1 MHGEHR
7 AHLMMG
13 VMQKYRV
20 NLSLLLSL
28 VSCCTGAAFALPAQS
43 AADLVKDVA
52 YNELHDRERL
62 SFWQY
67 RIEKTT
73 AERTVTEQQ
82 VETAQGPIFRTIQ
95 IAGQPLDSEQ
105 KRQEDDRLQSL
116 MRSPS
121 AQRKN
126 REQHEQDEDRLR
138 RLIALMPQAFLYSY
152 AGEPAGNLITLNFR
166 PNPAF
171 TPSTYEA
178 RVFHGLTGT
187 IVVDMAA
194 KRLVDLRG
202 TTTDRIDFGYG
213 LLGHVEK
220 GGRFEVK
227 RGPVSP
233 DHWKTQFVEVHLDG
247 RLLFFKTIS
256 KDQRELRSGFSPVPA
271 DITLVQAAQLLNA
284 SITSPAA
291 SAPAK

>member
-1 MHGEHR
+1 
-7 AHLMMG
+7 MMER
-13 VMQKYRV
+13 MQKYRL
-20 NLSLLLSL
+20 NLLILLSL
-28 VSCCTGAAFALPAQS
+28 VSCCTGAAFAMPAQP

-52 YNELHDRERL
+52 YNELHDREHV
-62 SFWQY
+62 SFWRY

-82 VETAQGPIFRTIQ
+82 VETAQGPIFRTIE
-95 IAGQPLDSEQ
+95 IAGQPLDPEK
-105 KRQEDDRLQSL
+105 KRQEDDRLQNL
-116 MRSPS
+116 VRSPS

-138 RLIALMPQAFLYSY
+138 RLIALMPQAFLFSY
-152 AGEPAGNLITLNFR
+152 AGEPAGDRITLSFR

-178 RVFHGLTGT
+178 RVFHGLAGT
-187 IVVDMAA
+187 VVVDVAA

-202 TTTDRIDFGYG
+202 ETTDRIDFGFG
-213 LLGHVEK
+213 LLGHIEK

-227 RGPVSP
+227 RAPVSP
-233 DHWKTQFVEVHLDG
+233 DHWKTQFVDVHLDG

-271 DITLVQAAQLLNA
+271 DITLAQAAQLLNGLIA
-284 SITSPAA
+284 SPIANTQ
-291 SAPAK
+291 AK